1 MCGVKRNLEL
11 DLLKFVACLIIV
23 FHHYSALFMGTKIFQ
38 GGYVCVELFFLIS
51 GYFLAGETDADNG
64 NGVAAFQCVFRRI
77 KNIYPHFM
85 ISYLVTYVLRIF
97 MHISPISAG
106 VGTEIQRI
114 IYDILFM
121 TEIGFGGVPILPS
134 WYLSAMFIG
143 MLLLYPLLALS
154 KRNCYFTYVYGPF
167 IACVFYVFL
176 LKRYG
181 TVQSETIYLA
191 AENTLVIL
199 PNLMRAFAGLTL
211 GACIR
216 AWGEHSGEW
225 KPVHV
230 KIFKFVEILLLII
243 VFGVLM
249 QLTSF
254 TSWDFI
260 YILFFVFIVFCA
272 TKFEYKTT
280 NERLYRVVAYAAK
293 LSLPIYLF
301 QGVSA
306 YLIMI
311 LNERGIQNHI
321 ITTGVF
327 WLSLLFISNTSL
339 WFVNKWKRS
348 LK

>member
-64 NGVAAFQCVFRRI
+64 NGVAAFQCVFKRI
-77 KNIYPHFM
+77 KNIYPYFLM
-85 ISYLVTYVLRIF
+85 AYFITCIMQWSTI
-97 MHISPISAG
+97 AAEA
-106 VGTEIQRI
+106 EIKVQRVI
-114 IYDILFM
+114 WDLLFM
-121 TEIGFGGVPILPS
+121 VEMGFGGTPILPVG

>member
-1 MCGVKRNLEL
+1 M
-11 DLLKFVACLIIV
+11 
-23 FHHYSALFMGTKIFQ
+23 
-38 GGYVCVELFFLIS
+38 
-51 GYFLAGETDADNG
+51 
-64 NGVAAFQCVFRRI
+64 
-77 KNIYPHFM
+77 
-85 ISYLVTYVLRIF
+85 
-97 MHISPISAG
+97 
-106 VGTEIQRI
+106 
-114 IYDILFM
+114 
-121 TEIGFGGVPILPS
+121 
-134 WYLSAMFIG
+134 
-143 MLLLYPLLALS
+143 
-154 KRNCYFTYVYGPF
+154 
-167 IACVFYVFL
+167 
-176 LKRYG
+176 
-181 TVQSETIYLA
+181 QSETIYLA

-216 AWGEHSGEW
+216 AWGEHSGER
-225 KPVHV
+225 KPAHV

-293 LSLPIYLF
+293 LSLPIYLL
-301 QGVSA
+301 QNVSA

-327 WLSLLFISNTSL
+327 WGSLLFVSIGSL
-339 WFVNKWKRS
+339 WIVNKCKKP
-348 LK
+348 LKYLCD